1 MPYRRSSAV
10 QARLDAQE
18 TTILRCAIDVLAR
31 RGYRGLSIAAVAS
44 DAGVATGTV
53 YKHFGSKAGL
63 ATAVFREAV
72 GREVEAVVSAAAL
85 PGNAAARVGAGVET
99 FAARAMKNPKL
110 AYALLVETV
119 DEEVDAERHRYRS
132 RFADAFASAI
142 ADGVASGEL
151 VPQDPQFTAA
161 ALVGAVGE
169 ILVGPLGGVTTID
182 VVADLVTFSVRALGV
197 RDAHA

>member
-1 MPYRRSSAV
+1 M

-31 RGYRGLSIAAVAS
+31 HGYRGLSIAAVAS

-72 GREVEAVVSAAAL
+72 GREVDAVVAAAAP
-85 PGNAAARVGAGVET
+85 PGSAVARVSAGVET
-99 FAARAMKNPKL
+99 FARRAMKNPKL

-119 DEEVDAERHRYRS
+119 DEGVDAERHRYRA

-142 ADGVASGEL
+142 ADGVAGGEL
-151 VPQDPQFTAA
+151 VPQDSQFTAA

-169 ILVGPLGGVTTID
+169 ILGGPLGAPTTD